1 MGMEAAAPAP
11 RSRKRKAPA
20 TPATEAPC
28 PEPALPIAAG
38 DGGGAGGDR
47 ISDLLDAVSLRPRTM
62 EMETAVAAATAEG
75 HASESTAEDRLSG
88 LPDGVLGDIVSLLPT
103 REGARTQILSS
114 RWRHLWRSAPL
125 NLDHGSLCDHPDDFN
140 SVVSRV
146 LAAHPGPG
154 RRFSAPVYHL
164 WGGRATTADAWLR
177 SPALDNLHELEL
189 CSYNYRLL
197 YPPATPQ
204 PPPEAA
210 FRFSDTLRVATIGEC
225 HLPHSTIQGLRFPKL
240 QKLALERNCS
250 GFRCLRINS
259 ITLRGVG
266 VRAYNYHKVLKIG
279 ELVIE
284 NAPCLENFQHGLR
297 VHSLTK
303 TVCTVK
309 ILAIDMS
316 ALSLDVVI
324 NLMRCFP
331 CLEKLYIESI
341 GSGKTNSWRR
351 KHQTLIRSLDIR
363 LKTFVWEYY
372 EGIKSHVNFATFFIR
387 NAKMRELMTLKVNPQ
402 DYNEEF
408 FAQQRKML
416 QLDNKASGGARLHFT
431 PDRSHRSIKD
441 FGVHDLDLV
450 DPFVRRHPYQFHTL
464 S

>member
-1 MGMEAAAPAP
+1 
-11 RSRKRKAPA
+11 
-20 TPATEAPC
+20 
-28 PEPALPIAAG
+28 
-38 DGGGAGGDR
+38 
-47 ISDLLDAVSLRPRTM
+47 M

-240 QKLALERNCS
+240 QKLALERVTISESTLHAMIASCRTECLLIQNCS

-284 NAPCLENFQHGLR
+284 NAPCLENFQHAGFHEYLHISVVSAPKLKTLGCLYSNCNTTLVFVESTLIQGLR

-363 LKTFVWEYY
+363 LKTFVWE
-372 EGIKSHVNFATFFIR
+372 
-387 NAKMRELMTLKVNPQ
+387 
-402 DYNEEF
+402 
-408 FAQQRKML
+408 
-416 QLDNKASGGARLHFT
+416 
-431 PDRSHRSIKD
+431 
-441 FGVHDLDLV
+441 
-450 DPFVRRHPYQFHTL
+450 
-464 S
+464 